1 MTLMQKLFSFQGRLR
16 RRDYWLLSFL
26 LVGVMIA
33 IFILGAVMGI
43 DVSRDTSESLLLQ
56 LVATVI
62 LVWPSLA
69 IGVKR
74 CHDRNQSGR
83 WLLIEFIPIV
93 GGFWA
98 LINLGVLDGTQGR
111 NRFGP
116 SPKGIGGDVDPELEN
131 VFA

>member
-1 MTLMQKLFSFQGRLR
+1 MTFMQKLFSFQGRLR

>member
-1 MTLMQKLFSFQGRLR
+1 MTFMQKLFSFQGRLR

-26 LVGVMIA
+26 LIGVMIA

-43 DVSRDTSESLLLQ
+43 DVSRDSSASLLLQ

-98 LINLGVLDGTQGR
+98 LINLGILDGTQGR